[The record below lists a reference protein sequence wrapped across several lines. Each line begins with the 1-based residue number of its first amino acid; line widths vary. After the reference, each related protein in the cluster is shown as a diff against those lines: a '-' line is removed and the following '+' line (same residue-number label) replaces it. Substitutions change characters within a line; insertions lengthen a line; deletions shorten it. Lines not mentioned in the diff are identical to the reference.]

1 MIKRIT
7 YRDSKGRK
15 HSDYVIM
22 PSTYAH
28 LSIYNPD
35 KMTFRSHWTNMD
47 KNLTGIDDR
56 CIRFAGTKY
65 VLHYSDGTYENVYVK
80 NSDHLSIMMNTTR

>member
-15 HSDYVIM
+15 HSYYVIV

-28 LSIYNPD
+28 LAMYDPD
-35 KMTFRSHWTNMD
+35 KMTYRSHWTDSD
-47 KNLTGIDDR
+47 KNLTDIDQQYV
-56 CIRFAGTKY
+56 RFAGTKY
-65 VLHYSDGTYENVYVK
+65 VLRYSDGTYENVYVK
-80 NSDHLSIMMNTTR
+80 NGERMNLMMHTVK

>member
-15 HSDYVIM
+15 HSEYVVV

-35 KMTFRSHWTNMD
+35 KMTYRSHWTNMD
-47 KNLTGIDDR
+47 KNLTDVDQHY
-56 CIRFAGTKY
+56 IRFTGTKY
-65 VLHYSDGTYENVYVK
+65 VLRYSDGTYENVYVK
-80 NSDHLSIMMNTTR
+80 TGENFSVMMHTVK